1 MLRKKFIFENEEEI
15 EKTDFQTILDL
26 NKKRISPYSVIF
38 DTSDGKMFDDIIEVT
53 RDGIV
58 FTFNGLVQ
66 YLGFFFPD
74 MYGEESTD
82 GEYDARAFEAM
93 YDGRYHWYDE
103 FSDRNYDDWSEGYLA
118 DYFKPDHLE
127 LIKNL
132 AKYLSPSVY
141 GMIEKNNKGVYQ
153 LKGEA
158 ENRKVCGFLETIEL
172 SDEITSIYANAQV
185 QATVDATIQG
195 IKDTYCDCLYEV
207 GIRRYS
213 DKYCFWKYE
222 LDWGS
227 AILLF
232 ARFGTENDKLL
243 DLLFEGIKKSP
254 NIKHL
259 PEYYEMQYNYW
270 DDQKFNEVW
279 EPEIKE
285 LLEKKLE
292 DILEDGNLNT
302 EYMKIIAKVS
312 DLGGLGRWLET
323 KDKKYQIQI
332 HSINDE
338 TNQLS
343 YSIKKKGEWRSK
355 TGKTDIDTLVNMFYN
370 QFLFDPLSEGSHIK

>member
-1 MLRKKFIFENEEEI
+1 MLRKKFIFENDEEI

-58 FTFNGLVQ
+58 FTFDGLVQ

-74 MYGEESTD
+74 MYGEENTD
-82 GEYDARAFEAM
+82 GEYDAQVFEAM

-103 FSDRNYDDWSEGYLA
+103 FSDRHYDDWSEGYIGDA
-118 DYFKPDHLE
+118 FTTDHLE

-132 AKYLSPSVY
+132 AKYLSPSIY
-141 GMIEKNNKGVYQ
+141 SMIQKNDKGVYITR
-153 LKGEA
+153 GEA
-158 ENRKVCGFLETIEL
+158 ENKKICGFLETINL
-172 SDEITSIYANAQV
+172 SDEIISIYTNAQV
-185 QATVDATIQG
+185 QATEYATIQG
-195 IKDTYCDCLYEV
+195 IKDAYCDCLYEV

-259 PEYYEMQYNYW
+259 PEYYEIQYNYW
-270 DDQKFNEVW
+270 DVQKFNEVW

-323 KDKKYQIQI
+323 KDKKYQIQMY
-332 HSINDE
+332 SINDE
-338 TNQLS
+338 TNQIS

>member
-74 MYGEESTD
+74 MYGKENTD
-82 GEYDARAFEAM
+82 GEYDAQAFEAM
-93 YDGRYHWYDE
+93 YDGRYPWYDE
-103 FSDRNYDDWSEGYLA
+103 FSDRHYDDWSEGYLA
-118 DYFKPDHLE
+118 DSFSSDHLK
-127 LIKNL
+127 LIKDL

-141 GMIEKNNKGVYQ
+141 GMIQKNDKGVYITR
-153 LKGEA
+153 GEA
-158 ENRKVCGFLETIEL
+158 ENKKICGFLETINL
-172 SDEITSIYANAQV
+172 SDEITSIYTNAQV
-185 QATVDATIQG
+185 QATEYATIQG
-195 IKDTYCDCLYEV
+195 IKDAYCDCLYEV

-259 PEYYEMQYNYW
+259 PEYYEIQHNYW

>member
-15 EKTDFQTILDL
+15 EKNDFQTILDL

-58 FTFNGLVQ
+58 FTFDGLVQ

-74 MYGEESTD
+74 MYGEENSD
-82 GEYDARAFEAM
+82 GQYDAQAYEAM

-103 FSDRNYDDWSEGYLA
+103 FSDRHYDDWSEGYLA
-118 DYFKPDHLE
+118 DYFKPDHLK

-153 LKGEA
+153 LKGEV
-158 ENRKVCGFLETIEL
+158 ENRKVCGFLETINL
-172 SDEITSIYANAQV
+172 SDEITSIYTNAQV
-185 QATVDATIQG
+185 QATEDATIQG

-292 DILEDGNLNT
+292 DILEDGNLNI

-323 KDKKYQIQI
+323 KDKKYQIQMY
-332 HSINDE
+332 SINDE
-338 TNQLS
+338 TNQIS
-343 YSIKKKGEWRSK
+343 YSIKKKDEWRSK
-355 TGKTDIDTLVNMFYN
+355 SGKTDIDTLVNMFYN

>member
-1 MLRKKFIFENEEEI
+1 MLKKKFIFENDEEI

-74 MYGEESTD
+74 MYGEENSD
-82 GEYDARAFEAM
+82 GQYDAQAFEAM

-158 ENRKVCGFLETIEL
+158 ENRKVCGFLETINL
-172 SDEITSIYANAQV
+172 SDEITSIYTNAQV
-185 QATVDATIQG
+185 QATEDATIQG

-279 EPEIKE
+279 DPNITE

-323 KDKKYQIQI
+323 KDKKYQIQMY
-332 HSINDE
+332 SINDE
-338 TNQLS
+338 TNQIS

>member
-1 MLRKKFIFENEEEI
+1 MLKKKFIFENDEEI
-15 EKTDFQTILDL
+15 EKTDFQAILDL
-26 NKKRISPYSVIF
+26 NKKRISPYEVEFTNSEGKDF
-38 DTSDGKMFDDIIEVT
+38 SDVIEVT

-58 FTFNGLVQ
+58 FKFNGVDEF
-66 YLGFFFPD
+66 LGFFFPD
-74 MYGEESTD
+74 MYGEENSD
-82 GEYDARAFEAM
+82 GQYDAQAYEAM

-118 DYFKPDHLE
+118 DYFKPDHLK

-132 AKYLSPSVY
+132 AKYLSPSIY
-141 GMIEKNNKGVYQ
+141 SMIEKNNKGVYQ

-158 ENRKVCGFLETIEL
+158 ENRKVCGFLETIKL
-172 SDEITSIYANAQV
+172 SDEITSIYTNAQV

-292 DILEDGNLNT
+292 DILEDGNLNI

-323 KDKKYQIQI
+323 KDKKYQIQMY
-332 HSINDE
+332 SINDE
-338 TNQLS
+338 TNQIS

-355 TGKTDIDTLVNMFYN
+355 SGKTDIDTLVNMFYN

>member
-1 MLRKKFIFENEEEI
+1 MLKKKFIFENDEEI

-58 FTFNGLVQ
+58 FTFDGLVQ

-74 MYGEESTD
+74 MYGEENSD
-82 GEYDARAFEAM
+82 GQYDAQAFEAM

-158 ENRKVCGFLETIEL
+158 ENRKVCGFLETIKL
-172 SDEITSIYANAQV
+172 SDEITSIYTNAQV
-185 QATVDATIQG
+185 QATEDATIQG

-279 EPEIKE
+279 DPNITE

-323 KDKKYQIQI
+323 KDKKYQIQMY
-332 HSINDE
+332 SINDE
-338 TNQLS
+338 TNQIS

>member
-1 MLRKKFIFENEEEI
+1 MLKKKFIFENDEEI
-15 EKTDFQTILDL
+15 EKTDFQAILDL
-26 NKKRISPYSVIF
+26 NKKRISPYEVEFTNSEGKDF
-38 DTSDGKMFDDIIEVT
+38 SDVIEVYS
-53 RDGIV
+53 DGIV
-58 FTFNGLVQ
+58 FKFNGVDEF
-66 YLGFFFPD
+66 LGFFFPD
-74 MYGEESTD
+74 MYGEENSD
-82 GEYDARAFEAM
+82 GQYDAQAYEAM

-118 DYFKPDHLE
+118 DYFKPDHLK

-132 AKYLSPSVY
+132 AKYLSPSIY
-141 GMIEKNNKGVYQ
+141 SMIEKNNKGVYQ

-158 ENRKVCGFLETIEL
+158 ENRKVCGFLETIKL
-172 SDEITSIYANAQV
+172 SDEITSIYTNAQV

-292 DILEDGNLNT
+292 DILEDGNLNI

-323 KDKKYQIQI
+323 KDKKYQIQMY
-332 HSINDE
+332 SINDE
-338 TNQLS
+338 TNQIS

-355 TGKTDIDTLVNMFYN
+355 SGKTDIDTLVNMFYN

>member
-1 MLRKKFIFENEEEI
+1 MLKKKFIFENDEEI

-26 NKKRISPYSVIF
+26 NKKRISPYEVEFTNSEGKDF
-38 DTSDGKMFDDIIEVT
+38 SDVIEVYS
-53 RDGIV
+53 DGIV
-58 FTFNGLVQ
+58 FKFNGVDEF
-66 YLGFFFPD
+66 LGFFFPD
-74 MYGEESTD
+74 MYGEENSD
-82 GEYDARAFEAM
+82 GQYDAQAYEAM

-118 DYFKPDHLE
+118 DYFKPDHLK

-158 ENRKVCGFLETIEL
+158 ENRKVCGFLETIKL
-172 SDEITSIYANAQV
+172 SDEITSIYTNAQV

-292 DILEDGNLNT
+292 DILEDGNLNI

-323 KDKKYQIQI
+323 KDKKYQIQMY
-332 HSINDE
+332 SINDE
-338 TNQLS
+338 TNQIS
-343 YSIKKKGEWRSK
+343 YSIKKKDEWRSK
-355 TGKTDIDTLVNMFYN
+355 SGKTDIDTLVNMFYN

>member
-15 EKTDFQTILDL
+15 EKNDFQTILDL

-58 FTFNGLVQ
+58 FTFDGLVQ

-74 MYGEESTD
+74 MYGEENSD
-82 GEYDARAFEAM
+82 GQYDAQAYEAM

-103 FSDRNYDDWSEGYLA
+103 FSDRHYDDWSEGYLA
-118 DYFKPDHLE
+118 DYFKPDHLK

-153 LKGEA
+153 LKGEV
-158 ENRKVCGFLETIEL
+158 ENRKVCGFLETINL
-172 SDEITSIYANAQV
+172 SDEITSIYTNAQV
-185 QATVDATIQG
+185 QATEDATIQG

-259 PEYYEMQYNYW
+259 PECYEMQYNYW

-292 DILEDGNLNT
+292 DILEDGNLNI

-323 KDKKYQIQI
+323 KDKKYQIQMY
-332 HSINDE
+332 SINDE
-338 TNQLS
+338 TNQIS

-355 TGKTDIDTLVNMFYN
+355 SGKTDIDTLVNMFYN

>member
-1 MLRKKFIFENEEEI
+1 MLRKKFIFENDEEI

-26 NKKRISPYSVIF
+26 NKKRISPYRVIF

-58 FTFNGLVQ
+58 FTFDGLVQ

-74 MYGEESTD
+74 MYGEENSD
-82 GEYDARAFEAM
+82 GQYDAQAFEAM

-132 AKYLSPSVY
+132 AKHLSPSVY

-153 LKGEA
+153 LKGEV
-158 ENRKVCGFLETIEL
+158 ENRKVCGFLETINL
-172 SDEITSIYANAQV
+172 SDEITSIYADAQV

-195 IKDTYCDCLYEV
+195 IKDAYCDCLYEV

-332 HSINDE
+332 HNINDE
-338 TNQLS
+338 TNQIS

>member
-1 MLRKKFIFENEEEI
+1 MLKKKFIFENDEEI

-26 NKKRISPYSVIF
+26 NKKRISPYEVEFTNSEGKDF
-38 DTSDGKMFDDIIEVT
+38 SDVIEVT

-58 FTFNGLVQ
+58 FKFNGVDEF
-66 YLGFFFPD
+66 LGFFFPD
-74 MYGEESTD
+74 MYGEENSD
-82 GEYDARAFEAM
+82 GQYDAQAYEAM

-158 ENRKVCGFLETIEL
+158 ENRKVCGFLETIKL
-172 SDEITSIYANAQV
+172 SDEITSIYTNAQV

-292 DILEDGNLNT
+292 DILEDGNLNI

-323 KDKKYQIQI
+323 KDKKYQIQMY
-332 HSINDE
+332 SINDE
-338 TNQLS
+338 TNQIS
-343 YSIKKKGEWRSK
+343 YSIKKKDEWRSK
-355 TGKTDIDTLVNMFYN
+355 SGKTDIDTLVNMFYN

>member
-15 EKTDFQTILDL
+15 EKNDFQTILDL

-58 FTFNGLVQ
+58 FTFDGLVQ

-74 MYGEESTD
+74 MYGEENSD
-82 GEYDARAFEAM
+82 GQYDAQAYEAM

-103 FSDRNYDDWSEGYLA
+103 FSDRHYDDWSEGYLA
-118 DYFKPDHLE
+118 DYFKPDHLK

-153 LKGEA
+153 LKGEV
-158 ENRKVCGFLETIEL
+158 ENRKVCGFLETINL
-172 SDEITSIYANAQV
+172 SDEITSIYTNAQV
-185 QATVDATIQG
+185 QATEDATIQG

-285 LLEKKLE
+285 LLEK
-292 DILEDGNLNT
+292 N
-302 EYMKIIAKVS
+302 
-312 DLGGLGRWLET
+312 
-323 KDKKYQIQI
+323 
-332 HSINDE
+332 
-338 TNQLS
+338 
-343 YSIKKKGEWRSK
+343 
-355 TGKTDIDTLVNMFYN
+355 
-370 QFLFDPLSEGSHIK
+370 

>member
-15 EKTDFQTILDL
+15 EKNDFQTILDL

-58 FTFNGLVQ
+58 FTFDGLVQ

-74 MYGEESTD
+74 MYGEENSD
-82 GEYDARAFEAM
+82 GQYDAQAYEAM

-103 FSDRNYDDWSEGYLA
+103 FSDRHYDDWSEGYLA
-118 DYFKPDHLE
+118 DYFKPDHLK

-153 LKGEA
+153 LKGEV
-158 ENRKVCGFLETIEL
+158 ENRKVCGFLETINL
-172 SDEITSIYANAQV
+172 SDEITSIYTNAQV
-185 QATVDATIQG
+185 QATEDATIQG

-292 DILEDGNLNT
+292 DILEDGNLNI

-323 KDKKYQIQI
+323 KDKKYQIQMY
-332 HSINDE
+332 SINDE
-338 TNQLS
+338 TNQIS

-355 TGKTDIDTLVNMFYN
+355 SGKTDIDTLVNMFYN

>member
-1 MLRKKFIFENEEEI
+1 MLKKKFIFENDEEI

-26 NKKRISPYSVIF
+26 NKKRISPYRVIF

-58 FTFNGLVQ
+58 FTFDGLVQ

-74 MYGEESTD
+74 MYGEENSD
-82 GEYDARAFEAM
+82 GQYDAQAYEAM

-118 DYFKPDHLE
+118 DYFKPDHLK

-153 LKGEA
+153 LKGEV
-158 ENRKVCGFLETIEL
+158 ENRKVCGFLETINL
-172 SDEITSIYANAQV
+172 SDEITSIYTNAQV
-185 QATVDATIQG
+185 QATEDATIQG

-338 TNQLS
+338 TNQIS
-343 YSIKKKGEWRSK
+343 YSIKKLGEWRSK
-355 TGKTDIDTLVNMFYN
+355 SGKTDIDTLVNMFYN
-370 QFLFDPLSEGSHIK
+370 QFLFDQLSEGSHIK

>member
-74 MYGEESTD
+74 MYGEENTD
-82 GEYDARAFEAM
+82 GEYDAQAFEAM

-158 ENRKVCGFLETIEL
+158 ENRKVCGFLETIKL
-172 SDEITSIYANAQV
+172 SDEITSIYTDAQV

-195 IKDTYCDCLYEV
+195 IKDAYCDCLYDV

-259 PEYYEMQYNYW
+259 PAYYEMQYNYW
-270 DDQKFNEVW
+270 ADQKFNEVW

-302 EYMKIIAKVS
+302 EYMKIIDKVS

>member
-1 MLRKKFIFENEEEI
+1 MLKKKFIFENDEEI
-15 EKTDFQTILDL
+15 EKTDFQAILDL
-26 NKKRISPYSVIF
+26 NKKRISPYEVEFTNSEGKDF
-38 DTSDGKMFDDIIEVT
+38 SDVIEVT

-58 FTFNGLVQ
+58 FKFNGVDEF
-66 YLGFFFPD
+66 LGFFFPD
-74 MYGEESTD
+74 MYGEENSD
-82 GEYDARAFEAM
+82 GQYDAQAYEAM

-158 ENRKVCGFLETIEL
+158 ENRKVCGFLETIKL
-172 SDEITSIYANAQV
+172 SDEITSIYTNAQV

-292 DILEDGNLNT
+292 DILEDGNLNI

-323 KDKKYQIQI
+323 KDKKYQIQMY
-332 HSINDE
+332 SINDE
-338 TNQLS
+338 TNQIS

-355 TGKTDIDTLVNMFYN
+355 SGKTDIDTLVNMFYN

>member
-58 FTFNGLVQ
+58 FTFDGLVQ

-74 MYGEESTD
+74 MYGEENSD
-82 GEYDARAFEAM
+82 GEYDAQAFEAM

-158 ENRKVCGFLETIEL
+158 ENRKVCGFLETIKL
-172 SDEITSIYANAQV
+172 SDEITSIYTDAQV

-195 IKDTYCDCLYEV
+195 IKDAYCDCLYDV

-259 PEYYEMQYNYW
+259 PAYYEMQYNYW

-302 EYMKIIAKVS
+302 EYMKIIDKVS

>member
-1 MLRKKFIFENEEEI
+1 MLKKKFIFENDEEI

-74 MYGEESTD
+74 MYGEENSD
-82 GEYDARAFEAM
+82 GQYDAQAFEAM

-158 ENRKVCGFLETIEL
+158 ENRKVCGFLETIKL
-172 SDEITSIYANAQV
+172 SDEITSIYTNAQV
-185 QATVDATIQG
+185 QATEDATIQG

-279 EPEIKE
+279 DPNITE

-323 KDKKYQIQI
+323 KDKKYQIQMY
-332 HSINDE
+332 SINDE
-338 TNQLS
+338 TNQIS

>member
-1 MLRKKFIFENEEEI
+1 MLRKKFIFENDEEI

-74 MYGEESTD
+74 MYGEENSD
-82 GEYDARAFEAM
+82 GEYDAQAFEAM

-158 ENRKVCGFLETIEL
+158 ENRKVCGFLETIKL
-172 SDEITSIYANAQV
+172 SDEITSIYTDAQV

-195 IKDTYCDCLYEV
+195 IKDAYCDCLYDV

-259 PEYYEMQYNYW
+259 PAYYEMQYNYW

-302 EYMKIIAKVS
+302 EYMKIIDKVS

>member
-1 MLRKKFIFENEEEI
+1 MLRKKFIFENDEEI

-58 FTFNGLVQ
+58 FTFDGLVQ

-74 MYGEESTD
+74 MYGEENSD
-82 GEYDARAFEAM
+82 GQYDARAFEAM

-118 DYFKPDHLE
+118 DYFKPDHLK

-158 ENRKVCGFLETIEL
+158 ENRKVCGFLETINL
-172 SDEITSIYANAQV
+172 SDEITSIYTNAQV

-279 EPEIKE
+279 DPNITE

-338 TNQLS
+338 TNQIS

>member
-1 MLRKKFIFENEEEI
+1 MLKKKFIFENDEEI

-26 NKKRISPYSVIF
+26 NKKRISPYEVEFTNSEGKDF
-38 DTSDGKMFDDIIEVT
+38 SDVIEVYS
-53 RDGIV
+53 DGIV
-58 FTFNGLVQ
+58 FKFNGVDEF
-66 YLGFFFPD
+66 LGFFFPD
-74 MYGEESTD
+74 MYGEENSD
-82 GEYDARAFEAM
+82 GQYDAQAYEAM

-158 ENRKVCGFLETIEL
+158 ENRKVCGFLETIKL
-172 SDEITSIYANAQV
+172 SDEITSIYTNAQV

-292 DILEDGNLNT
+292 DILEDGNLNI

-323 KDKKYQIQI
+323 KDKKYQIQMY
-332 HSINDE
+332 SINDE
-338 TNQLS
+338 TNQIS

-355 TGKTDIDTLVNMFYN
+355 SGKTDIDTLVNMFYN

>member
-1 MLRKKFIFENEEEI
+1 MLKKKFIFENDEEI

-58 FTFNGLVQ
+58 FTFDGLVQ

-74 MYGEESTD
+74 MYGEENSD
-82 GEYDARAFEAM
+82 GQYDAQAYEAM

-103 FSDRNYDDWSEGYLA
+103 FSDRHYDDWSEGYLA
-118 DYFKPDHLE
+118 DYFKPDHLK

-153 LKGEA
+153 LKGEV
-158 ENRKVCGFLETIEL
+158 ENRKVCGFLETINL
-172 SDEITSIYANAQV
+172 SDEITSIYTNAQV
-185 QATVDATIQG
+185 QATEDATIQG

-338 TNQLS
+338 TNQIS
-343 YSIKKKGEWRSK
+343 YSIKKLGEWRSK
-355 TGKTDIDTLVNMFYN
+355 SGKTDIDTLVNMFYN

>member
-74 MYGEESTD
+74 MYGEENTD
-82 GEYDARAFEAM
+82 GQYDAQVFEAM

-103 FSDRNYDDWSEGYLA
+103 FSDRHYDDWSEGYIGDA
-118 DYFKPDHLE
+118 FTTDHLE

-132 AKYLSPSVY
+132 AKYLSPSIY
-141 GMIEKNNKGVYQ
+141 SMIQKNDKGVYITR
-153 LKGEA
+153 GEA
-158 ENRKVCGFLETIEL
+158 ENKKICGFLETINL
-172 SDEITSIYANAQV
+172 SDEITSIYTNAQV

-323 KDKKYQIQI
+323 KDKKYQIQMY
-332 HSINDE
+332 SINDE
-338 TNQLS
+338 TNQIS

>member
-1 MLRKKFIFENEEEI
+1 MLKKKFIFENDEEI

-26 NKKRISPYSVIF
+26 NKKRISPYEVEFTNSEGKDF
-38 DTSDGKMFDDIIEVT
+38 SDVIEVT

-58 FTFNGLVQ
+58 FKFNGVDEF
-66 YLGFFFPD
+66 LGFFFPD
-74 MYGEESTD
+74 MYGEENSD
-82 GEYDARAFEAM
+82 GQYDAQAYEAM

-118 DYFKPDHLE
+118 DYFKPDHLK

-132 AKYLSPSVY
+132 AKYLSPSIY
-141 GMIEKNNKGVYQ
+141 SMIEKNNKGVYQ

-158 ENRKVCGFLETIEL
+158 ENRKVCGFLETIKL
-172 SDEITSIYANAQV
+172 SDEITSIYTNAQV

-292 DILEDGNLNT
+292 DILEDGNLNI

-323 KDKKYQIQI
+323 KDKKYQIQMY
-332 HSINDE
+332 SINDE
-338 TNQLS
+338 TNQIS
-343 YSIKKKGEWRSK
+343 YSIKKKDEWRSK
-355 TGKTDIDTLVNMFYN
+355 SGKTDIDTLVNMFYN

>member
-58 FTFNGLVQ
+58 FTFDGLVQ

-74 MYGEESTD
+74 MYGEENTD
-82 GEYDARAFEAM
+82 GEYDAQAFEAM

-158 ENRKVCGFLETIEL
+158 ENRKVCGFL
-172 SDEITSIYANAQV
+172 
-185 QATVDATIQG
+185 
-195 IKDTYCDCLYEV
+195 
-207 GIRRYS
+207 
-213 DKYCFWKYE
+213 
-222 LDWGS
+222 
-227 AILLF
+227 
-232 ARFGTENDKLL
+232 
-243 DLLFEGIKKSP
+243 
-254 NIKHL
+254 
-259 PEYYEMQYNYW
+259 
-270 DDQKFNEVW
+270 
-279 EPEIKE
+279 
-285 LLEKKLE
+285 
-292 DILEDGNLNT
+292 
-302 EYMKIIAKVS
+302 
-312 DLGGLGRWLET
+312 
-323 KDKKYQIQI
+323 
-332 HSINDE
+332 
-338 TNQLS
+338 
-343 YSIKKKGEWRSK
+343 
-355 TGKTDIDTLVNMFYN
+355 
-370 QFLFDPLSEGSHIK
+370 

>member
-1 MLRKKFIFENEEEI
+1 MLKKKFIFENEEEI

-74 MYGEESTD
+74 MYGEENSD
-82 GEYDARAFEAM
+82 GQYDAQVFEAM

-158 ENRKVCGFLETIEL
+158 ENRKVCGFLETIKL
-172 SDEITSIYANAQV
+172 SDEITSIYTDAQV

-195 IKDTYCDCLYEV
+195 IKDAYCDCLYEV

-259 PEYYEMQYNYW
+259 PECYEMQYNYW

-292 DILEDGNLNT
+292 DILEDGNLNI

-338 TNQLS
+338 TNQIS